1 MAHHHLQAR
10 LLATLI
16 ALFCAVGLTF
26 AADIIRIDQPTG
38 SQQIPSNTDNPFI
51 YTILGAQANGITDAY
66 YPNSFS
72 VDFQWIQNGNDSNV
86 LKFNA
91 ISSVD
96 ATPAPAGVSDKQ
108 YTQQTWKTP
117 NCHFFTRYRTSDYSF
132 SLVVTPTYSTLT
144 LNQTAPGPEQS
155 VLTVPLNIQVNN
167 GTFPR
172 C

>member
-1 MAHHHLQAR
+1 MAHYCLHSR
-10 LLATLI
+10 LVVTLFVVLACVFGVL
-16 ALFCAVGLTF
+16 
-26 AADIIRIDQPTG
+26 ADIIRVDSPTSG
-38 SQQIPSNTDNPFI
+38 QEVPSNADNAFT

-72 VDFQWIQNGNDSNV
+72 LDFQWIQKSDESNV

-91 ISSVD
+91 ISSLPAD
-96 ATPAPAGVSDKQ
+96 PAPAGISDKQ
-108 YTQQTWKTP
+108 YSQTWKTP

-132 SLVVTPTYSTLT
+132 SLIVTPQYPALGV
-144 LNQTAPGPEQS
+144 NQVAPGTEQG
-155 VLTVPLNIQVNN
+155 VLTIPINIQVNN